1 MIMRKAVIAGNWKMN
16 TNLKEATS
24 LVQNLNEVAKNNNRI
39 NMIVAPP
46 FVHLEPLSKII
57 KENNFKLAAQNM
69 FWEDKGAFT
78 GEISPLMLIEYKC
91 EYVIIGHSE
100 RRQILLET
108 DEMINKK
115 LKACFKYN
123 LIPILCIG
131 ETLQQRQEEK
141 TWQIIKH
148 QLEKDLADIPTEKL
162 KELIIAYEP
171 IWAIGTG
178 IAAKVEDAVS
188 VNDKIREYLNNKY
201 NSEIGEKIR
210 ILYGGSVSSKN
221 IEEFLKNET
230 IDGALVGGASLK
242 FDEFSYIIQISN
254 KLKGE

>member
-1 MIMRKAVIAGNWKMN
+1 MRKAVVAGNWKMN
-16 TNLKEATS
+16 TNLNEAIS
-24 LVQNLNEVAKNNNRI
+24 LVQNINVEAKNNNRI
-39 NMIVAPP
+39 NIIVAPP

-57 KENNFKLAAQNM
+57 RGDNFKLAAQNM

-78 GEISPLMLIEYKC
+78 GEISPLMLLEYKC

-115 LKACFKYN
+115 LKACFRNN

-131 ETLQQRQEEK
+131 ETLQQRQEGK
-141 TWQIIKH
+141 TWQVLKQ
-148 QLEKDLADIPTEKL
+148 QLERDLEDIPIDKL

-178 IAAKVEDAVS
+178 VAAKAEDAIS
-188 VNDKIREYLNNKY
+188 VNDKIREYLNNEY
-201 NSEIGEKIR
+201 NAELAESIR

-221 IEEFLKNET
+221 IEEFMKNET

-242 FDEFSYIIQISN
+242 IDEFLYIIQISN
-254 KLKGE
+254 KFKGV